1 MNTCHVI
8 YVGCH
13 LTKDI
18 LICKL
23 IKDMFYTR
31 EILSKLEKE
40 LLTKE
45 IIVLTGMR
53 QIGKTTLL
61 KHLFSLV
68 ASQNKAIFDLENPL
82 QRKIFE
88 AENYDAIWQGL
99 AEFGLKNTER
109 AFIFIDEMQNLPEI
123 SKVVKYLYDH
133 YQVKFFLTG
142 SSSFYLRN
150 LFPESMAG
158 RKIIFEL
165 FPLTFS
171 EFLVFKGVSREEA
184 FDFEDKAKKKNRIAY
199 ELYLPFYQEFMDY
212 GGCPAVVLEKDYARK
227 KELMQEIFTSYFEKD
242 VRNLADFKEIGK
254 LRDLILLLTA
264 RVGFRLDIGKLSQE
278 LAVSRETVY
287 NYLTFLESTYF
298 ISLLPKFSGSLD
310 RQAAGSKKLFFGD
323 TGLANIL
330 GRLSMGQLFEQ
341 SVFQN
346 LRTRHKLF
354 FYNRAEREEIDFVID
369 GKIGLE
375 VKTSAGQRDYQKL
388 ERVSKKLGLAE
399 SYLTSF
405 AYSENDQTILAID
418 L

>member
-1 MNTCHVI
+1 ME
-8 YVGCH
+8 Y
-13 LTKDI
+13 
-18 LICKL
+18 KL
-23 IKDMFYTR
+23 IRDMFYTR

-99 AEFGLKNTER
+99 AEYGLKNTER

-242 VRNLADFKEIGK
+242 VRN
-254 LRDLILLLTA
+254 
-264 RVGFRLDIGKLSQE
+264 
-278 LAVSRETVY
+278 
-287 NYLTFLESTYF
+287 
-298 ISLLPKFSGSLD
+298 
-310 RQAAGSKKLFFGD
+310 
-323 TGLANIL
+323 
-330 GRLSMGQLFEQ
+330 
-341 SVFQN
+341 
-346 LRTRHKLF
+346 
-354 FYNRAEREEIDFVID
+354 
-369 GKIGLE
+369 
-375 VKTSAGQRDYQKL
+375 
-388 ERVSKKLGLAE
+388 
-399 SYLTSF
+399 
-405 AYSENDQTILAID
+405 
-418 L
+418 

>member
-1 MNTCHVI
+1 ME
-8 YVGCH
+8 Y
-13 LTKDI
+13 
-18 LICKL
+18 KL
-23 IKDMFYTR
+23 IRDMFYTR

-264 RVGFRLDIGKLSQE
+264 RVGSRLDVGKLSQE